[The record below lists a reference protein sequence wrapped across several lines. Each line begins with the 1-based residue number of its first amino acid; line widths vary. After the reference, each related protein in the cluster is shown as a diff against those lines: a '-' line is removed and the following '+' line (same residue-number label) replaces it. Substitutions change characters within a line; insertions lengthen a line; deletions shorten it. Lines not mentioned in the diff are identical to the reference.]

1 MKKTK
6 LAIIAASAFVVTAVS
21 CSKKTTG
28 SGSTTPTE
36 QPTNTVTNIETPAG
50 KRKFIDP
57 ININKAVRPQDD
69 FYEYANGAWLMKTEI
84 PAAEARWGSFNELQE
99 FNQNALKEV
108 CEDLAKKPGA
118 KGSLSQKV
126 GDFYA
131 VGMDSIAI
139 EKAGIAPLKPYID
152 RIDALKSY
160 DALLNALADMYAEG
174 SSPVFR
180 LFVGQD
186 AKNST
191 AYATHLSQGGIGL
204 PDRDL
209 YLKDDERSKKIRAA
223 YRQYIINGF
232 KLIGESETKAAK
244 AADVIMRMELAFAK
258 ASMDRVSMRN
268 PDSRY
273 NKMTI
278 ADLEKLCPR
287 MRWETFFKTTKT
299 ANAYYIV
306 GQPNFLKEVHE
317 MLGRETLDDWK
328 FFLTWNTI
336 RSAAPYL
343 NAAFVNESFKF
354 NQNISGQKEMQPRW
368 KRVSGMTDGLLGE
381 ALGQVYVDK
390 HFKPEAKKRMLE
402 LVGNLLKTYEKRLN
416 GLDWMTAE
424 TRQMALQKLSTF
436 VSKIGYPDKWLDYTP
451 LSIDRSKSYL
461 DNVMAARRFQYNHNV
476 AYLGRPIDRNTWA
489 MTPPTVNAYYNP
501 AMNEIV
507 FPAGILQF
515 PFFDNSADDAVNYG
529 GIGAVIGHEISHGF
543 DDQGSKYDAEGNLK
557 NWWTEEDR
565 QKFDARANMI
575 VEQYSKYTVLD
586 TLHVNGKLTLGENI
600 ADFGGLSVAYEAFK
614 TFSPQAKTTQTI
626 DGFTADQ
633 RFFLAWA
640 QVWRSKYRPEAQA
653 NQIQTDPHAPG
664 RFRCN
669 GPLSNMVEFYKV
681 FNVKEGDKM
690 YRPENERAKIW

>member
-69 FYEYANGAWLMKTEI
+69 FYEYANGAWLMKAEI

-108 CEDLAKKPGA
+108 CEDLAKKPGE

-131 VGMDSIAI
+131 VGMDSVAI

-152 RIDALKSY
+152 RIDALKNY

-174 SSPVFR
+174 SSPIFR

-402 LVGNLLKTYEKRLN
+402 LVSNLLKTYEKRLN

-565 QKFDARANMI
+565 QKFDVRANMI
-575 VEQYSKYTVLD
+575 VEQYAKYTVLD

-690 YRPENERAKIW
+690 YRLENERAKIW